1 MVSLTNH
8 DLQQLI
14 SVMSYYYVYILK
26 CADNS
31 YYVGVTNNLEKR
43 IWEHDQGI
51 IKGYTYG
58 KRSVTLVYYQEFR
71 NINEAI
77 TFEKQLKGWR
87 RAKKEALI
95 ENNISRLKEL
105 ARNYKSHPSSSS
117 G

>member
-1 MVSLTNH
+1 
-8 DLQQLI
+8 
-14 SVMSYYYVYILK
+14 MSYYYVYILK

-51 IKGYTYG
+51 IKGYTDG

-77 TFEKQLKGWR
+77 TFEKQLKGGGER
-87 RAKKEALI
+87 KKKL
-95 ENNISRLKEL
+95 
-105 ARNYKSHPSSSS
+105 
-117 G
+117 